1 MAQALP
7 YQDIDKSSFER
18 ITPASAWITQ

>member
-1 MAQALP
+1 MAQGLP

-18 ITPASAWITQ
+18 IMPASAWII